1 MVVSSDD
8 FDNIND
14 YIQSL
19 SKSVKKNNI
28 SLIAALERNSAEL
41 LSLKTSVIQ
50 LEGAIKGNLGKLK
63 LEDST
68 KDIKNIKEI
77 LANVKS
83 SLGGTN
89 IQTSFKDIN
98 EMKELVKA
106 IKVSNEHL
114 LALMQKSLDK
124 IKVPED
130 ESPAVKTRIAFDK
143 EDRIALKTI
152 IKRLDSQL
160 DQERKRLALELKRK
174 ESEDEEKSKSSI
186 KEQFESTRRKQLE
199 FKFFG
204 LFEGLVNGLNSL
216 RKNLMHDFLPLM
228 IALFGKSVVGWGRN
242 LFTALKLPEAI
253 DFITKLPKTLANAFK
268 IPSFL
273 QQWVKAGNLI
283 SKTFGA
289 FGKNVKDIWGGT
301 KVGQGLS
308 KAGTAIKGGIS
319 FAKEFSL
326 DSIYALGEKLGDSKL
341 ANSVKNTLSR
351 IDDFFKW
358 SSDLLSST
366 KLGSMVEP
374 FLMKIDDFVL
384 SAKKA
389 GIAVKGGVDLISKTF
404 GAFTS
409 TLRRAGKIL
418 TTVSGTSKL
427 VGALKPFSKTA
438 LRRIPVIGSIFS
450 FLSAFQRFNSGD
462 KIGGTID
469 ILSAIANLVPGAGP
483 FISIALDLV
492 NLARDG
498 AFEKLGDWLES
509 KTGENFITRSL
520 KSKNSKSD
528 SGKGDSVNTQG
539 NFGKNL
545 ARAAESLYGNTYKSG
560 HMCLKGVQTSLGK
573 TIGRKNAE
581 SIFLGFN
588 ANSAPERLNTPLAK
602 KYFTKV
608 GDISGTN
615 LKKADYKA
623 FPPGTIFTWP
633 PNRFSKYGHI
643 EIYDGLGSLI
653 SDYKRHKSKG
663 DPYGINNASYKGG
676 IYVPNDAAG
685 GEIGKYKQVK
695 DEAAPTALKTSSAAD
710 VGVDDS
716 SLDASIEEAEPQ
728 SISQLFES
736 AMQELE
742 DLQTF
747 ISGGTTGGSTK
758 SQNTSQPD
766 TSSGQI
772 SLPAS
777 KSTMTPLAKSG
788 ALPTLPSAPISQSGT
803 INIVGENSPAPIIN
817 NSSLIYNQMP
827 LS

>member
-1 MVVSSDD
+1 MVTNPDD

-19 SKSVKKNNI
+19 SESVKKSNA
-28 SLIAALERNSAEL
+28 SLIVALDRNSAEL
-41 LSLKTSVIQ
+41 LSLKASVIQ

-63 LEDST
+63 SEDST
-68 KDIKNIKEI
+68 KDIKDIKEI
-77 LANVKS
+77 LANIKS
-83 SLGGTN
+83 SLGGTD
-89 IQTSFKDIN
+89 IQTTFKDIN
-98 EMKELVKA
+98 ETKELIRA
-106 IKVSNEHL
+106 IKASNEHL
-114 LALMQKSLDK
+114 LSLMQKSLDK
-124 IKVPED
+124 IKVPEE
-130 ESPAVKTRIAFDK
+130 ESPAIKTRIAFDK

-160 DQERKRLALELKRK
+160 DQERKRIALELKRQ
-174 ESEDEEKSKSSI
+174 ESEDDEKSKSSI

-204 LFEGLVNGLNSL
+204 LFEGLINGLNSL

-268 IPSFL
+268 MPSFL
-273 QQWVKAGNLI
+273 QQWIKAGNLI
-283 SKTFGA
+283 SKTFGT
-289 FGKNVKDIWGGT
+289 FGKNIKDIWGST
-301 KVGQGLS
+301 KVSQGLS
-308 KAGTAIKGGIS
+308 KAGTAIKGGVS
-319 FAKEFSL
+319 FAKDFSL

-341 ANSVKNTLSR
+341 VNSVKNAISKV
-351 IDDFFKW
+351 DDFFKW
-358 SSDLLSST
+358 SSDLLGST
-366 KLGSMVEP
+366 KLGSMIEP
-374 FLMKIDDFVL
+374 FLMKIDNFVL
-384 SAKKA
+384 STKKA
-389 GIAVKGGVDLISKTF
+389 GTAIKGGVDLISKTF

-409 TLRRAGKIL
+409 TLRHAGKIL

-427 VGALKPFSKTA
+427 AGALKPFSKTA
-438 LRRIPVIGSIFS
+438 LKHIPVIGSIFS

-469 ILSAIANLVPGAGP
+469 MLSAIVNLVPGAGT

-509 KTGENFITRSL
+509 KTGENFVTKSL
-520 KSKNSKSD
+520 KSKSD
-528 SGKGDSVNTQG
+528 GGKGEGFDANTQG
-539 NFGKNL
+539 DFGKNL
-545 ARAAESLYGNTYKSG
+545 ARAAESLYGSTYKSG
-560 HMCLKGVQTSLGK
+560 HMCLRGVQTSLGK

-581 SIFLGFN
+581 GIFLGFN

-608 GDISGTN
+608 GDISGKN

-676 IYVPNDAAG
+676 IYVPNDTIG

-710 VGVDDS
+710 IGVDAS
-716 SLDASIEEAEPQ
+716 SLDASIDEAEPQ

-736 AMQELE
+736 AMQELQ

-747 ISGGTTGGSTK
+747 ISGGTTGGSINL
-758 SQNTSQPD
+758 QDTSQPD

-772 SLPAS
+772 TLPAP
-777 KSTMTPLAKSG
+777 KSTMTPLPKSG
-788 ALPTLPSAPISQSGT
+788 ALPKLPSAPISQSGT
-803 INIVGENSPAPIIN
+803 INIVGRNSPAPIIN